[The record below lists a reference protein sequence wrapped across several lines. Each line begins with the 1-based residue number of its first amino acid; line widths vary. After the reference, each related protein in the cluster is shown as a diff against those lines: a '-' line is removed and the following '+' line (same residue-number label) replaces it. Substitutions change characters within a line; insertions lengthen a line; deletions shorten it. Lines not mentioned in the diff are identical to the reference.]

1 MRRLAILALTGSLL
15 LPVVV
20 HAETGELPTAAIAPT
35 MSLSS
40 ETFARNAS
48 LAGLFDL
55 QSAELALERAKDA
68 DILKLAREI
77 VEEQSL
83 ANSRLRAFA
92 PRHSVTELSGEYA
105 ASLERL
111 KAAKAEEFDA
121 VFLELQKA
129 SHRKTVALLE
139 RYQQTGEDDMLKA
152 YASETLPFLK
162 LHQSRVE
169 SLR

>member
-15 LPVVV
+15 LPVVAY
-20 HAETGELPTAAIAPT
+20 AETGETPTAALAPAT
-35 MSLSS
+35 TLSS
-40 ETFARNAS
+40 DTFVRNAS

-55 QSAELALERAKDA
+55 QAAELALERAKDA
-68 DILKLAREI
+68 DILKLARDI

-92 PRHSVTELSGEYA
+92 PRHAVNELSGEYA

-111 KAAKAEEFDA
+111 KAAKAEEFDG
-121 VFLELQKA
+121 VFLEVQKA
-129 SHRKTVALLE
+129 SHRKSVALLE
-139 RYQQTGEDDMLKA
+139 RYQQTGDDDMLKA